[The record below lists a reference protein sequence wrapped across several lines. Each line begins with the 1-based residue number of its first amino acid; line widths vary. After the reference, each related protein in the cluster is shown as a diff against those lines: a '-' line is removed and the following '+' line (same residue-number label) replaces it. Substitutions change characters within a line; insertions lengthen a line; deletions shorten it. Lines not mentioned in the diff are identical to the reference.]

1 MKKHLLIL
9 LFYSFCFNALSQTV
23 INLKSGKI
31 KFSDSSELNLSQEN
45 NYCFLTLKD
54 IPTDQEKE
62 NLTLLGIS
70 FLEYI
75 PKNTYL
81 VNIPKNFNIN
91 SLNNASLINVLNVL
105 PKHKLDLKI
114 KDGKYPDWALNGDRL
129 TIKILFYKDYDFSTY
144 RENLASINYV
154 LKYENKSYKSITV
167 EINKEDLNII
177 SKINDVWFIEP
188 IDPPSVAE
196 NKTARTLHRSNT
208 VNTQY
213 VGGKKYNGE
222 GINIMMQDDG
232 LVGPHIDRQGR
243 LDQSFCIGCSSN
255 ANDDHGDH
263 VSGTIM
269 GAGNL
274 DPTTK

>member
-1 MKKHLLIL
+1 M
-9 LFYSFCFNALSQTV
+9 
-23 INLKSGKI
+23 
-31 KFSDSSELNLSQEN
+31 D
-45 NYCFLTLKD
+45 
-54 IPTDQEKE
+54 
-62 NLTLLGIS
+62 
-70 FLEYI
+70 
-75 PKNTYL
+75 
-81 VNIPKNFNIN
+81 
-91 SLNNASLINVLNVL
+91 
-105 PKHKLDLKI
+105 
-114 KDGKYPDWALNGDRL
+114 GDRL

-243 LDQSFCIGCSSN
+243 LDQSFCIGCSLCKDQPGLMLRVFYLSHFQ
-255 ANDDHGDH
+255 ASVMPRHK
-263 VSGTIM
+263 
-269 GAGNL
+269 L
-274 DPTTK
+274 DTAHLRTLSLIHSQNEQARKTGGSLLERTKKCIWLWTW